1 MNAPHAARDLLL
13 AAPPRP
19 VAAIVRKVLA
29 NAIYLLLA
37 IGAVGAFE
45 HFRLHAQPAPA
56 LACLIAAGGFGL
68 MPVRAILDELLEV
81 ESRIMHLVHGLGGLV
96 VVALVA
102 GGSVSGGSVL
112 AHGAS
117 APFAIMGAAQTLMHA
132 EHPRTP
138 EQAQALREFVASLP
152 ELQQF
157 ASGPELASPAN
168 VQHAMAVL
176 GRLLANAQ
184 ALGATELRSDPGFQA
199 ALGQATTRLGLS
211 LGLDAIDH
219 AIGQLASDPVAA
231 AGLPALRRQLAA
243 ARATVAA
250 GGAGQ
255 DGRPHAGRAARA
267 NGCARDANGL
277 AVADCRHAPAAA
289 ATAR

>member
-1 MNAPHAARDLLL
+1 MNVPQAARDLQF

-29 NAIYLLLA
+29 NLIYLLLA
-37 IGAVGAFE
+37 AGAVGAYE
-45 HFRLHAQPAPA
+45 HFRLHDQSTPAMVS
-56 LACLIAAGGFGL
+56 LLAAGGFGL
-68 MPVRAILDELLEV
+68 MPVRAILEELLEI
-81 ESRIMHLVHGLGGLV
+81 ERRIMHLAHALGGLV

-117 APFAIMGAAQTLMHA
+117 APFAIMGAAQALMHA
-132 EHPRTP
+132 EQPRSP
-138 EQAQALREFVASLP
+138 EQARALREFVASLP

-157 ASGPELASPAN
+157 ARGPDLTSPAN

-219 AIGQLASDPVAA
+219 AIGQLASNPVAA
-231 AGLPALRRQLAA
+231 AELPELRRQLAT

-250 GGAGQ
+250 GGAGPAR
-255 DGRPHAGRAARA
+255 RPHAGRAAGTI
-267 NGCARDANGL
+267 GCAGDASGP
-277 AVADCRHAPAAA
+277 VGADCGRGPAAA
-289 ATAR
+289 AAR